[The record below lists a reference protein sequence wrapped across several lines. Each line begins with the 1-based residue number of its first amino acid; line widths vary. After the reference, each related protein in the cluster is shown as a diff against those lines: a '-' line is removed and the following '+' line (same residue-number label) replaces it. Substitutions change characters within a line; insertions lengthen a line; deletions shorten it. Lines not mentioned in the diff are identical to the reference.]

1 MSNVQIYSKKKDKT
15 KFNELSDRIR
25 KVAKRNYCSGD
36 ISQDF
41 IDETINNCDYLFV
54 HMFKN
59 VIRGFAY
66 VSYHNSPK
74 HLYID
79 LICNSKFHSM
89 TRKSTKNTI
98 KFSGKNIIDEIIKYG
113 KKLKV
118 KYVKLSAIESVILY
132 YYKLNFTFKD
142 ANKIDEEL
150 LADLRKAQIDNND
163 TVLKN
168 KLNKIVGKYYR
179 GFYSEK
185 NQSMLGSNK
194 KQEAMDDGIPMI
206 YHYKKESICK
216 GKSIKNPNKC
226 TKHKQC
232 KIAVG
237 TKRSYCR
244 NKNNKTRKNNL

>member
-1 MSNVQIYSKKKDKT
+1 
-15 KFNELSDRIR
+15 
-25 KVAKRNYCSGD
+25 
-36 ISQDF
+36 
-41 IDETINNCDYLFV
+41 
-54 HMFKN
+54 MFKN

-66 VSYHNSPK
+66 VSYHSSPK

-89 TRKSTKNTI
+89 TRKSTKYN

-118 KYVKLSAIESVILY
+118 KYVKLSAIDNVIL

-206 YHYKKESICK
+206 YHYKSICK

-226 TKHKQC
+226 TNIKNVKLC
-232 KIAVG
+232 WN
-237 TKRSYCR
+237 KRSYCR
-244 NKNNKTRKNNL
+244 SKNNKTRKNN

>member
-41 IDETINNCDYLFV
+41 IDDTINNCDYLFV

-66 VSYHNSPK
+66 VSYHSSPK

-98 KFSGKNIIDEIIKYG
+98 KFSGKNIIDEIIK
-113 KKLKV
+113 
-118 KYVKLSAIESVILY
+118 
-132 YYKLNFTFKD
+132 
-142 ANKIDEEL
+142 
-150 LADLRKAQIDNND
+150 
-163 TVLKN
+163 
-168 KLNKIVGKYYR
+168 
-179 GFYSEK
+179 
-185 NQSMLGSNK
+185 
-194 KQEAMDDGIPMI
+194 
-206 YHYKKESICK
+206 
-216 GKSIKNPNKC
+216 
-226 TKHKQC
+226 
-232 KIAVG
+232 
-237 TKRSYCR
+237 
-244 NKNNKTRKNNL
+244 